1 MTVVS
6 PLDAATLPITFPQS
20 MAALPALVGS
30 LPDPPLPHLLRQ
42 EPRRRGRQ
50 RWAELRGQG
59 RYFDDVR
66 LLVPLLLEIE

>member
-1 MTVVS
+1 
-6 PLDAATLPITFPQS
+6 

-59 RYFDDVR
+59 GYFYDVSFAITVIMKVYSR
-66 LLVPLLLEIE
+66 DSSETLQGGAGGRWLT